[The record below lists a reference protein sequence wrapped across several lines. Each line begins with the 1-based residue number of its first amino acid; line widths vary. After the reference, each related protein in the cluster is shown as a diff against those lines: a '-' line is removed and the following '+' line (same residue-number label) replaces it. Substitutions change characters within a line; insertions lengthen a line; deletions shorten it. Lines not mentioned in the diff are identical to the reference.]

1 MSKKPNALNTE
12 RQQMVQ
18 DMDRL
23 ISRLNSFP
31 ADVKLTSEE
40 LADVRMVKKR
50 IQSWMTKMN
59 DRGKLAALDAKDTNQ
74 LLAEMAQMVDALP

>member
-12 RQQMVQ
+12 RQQMIH

-23 ISRLNSFP
+23 IARLNSFP
-31 ADVKLTSEE
+31 VEVRLTSEE

-50 IQSWMTKMN
+50 IQSWMVKMTN
-59 DRGKLAALDAKDTNQ
+59 RGNLAALDAKDTNQ
-74 LLAEMAQMVDALP
+74 LLAEMAEMVDALP